1 MNVFKRLLIM
11 GMCAAVL
18 AAPMQAA
25 AGSGN
30 SAAQLKAGA
39 EKVVAEETVEECRT
53 RVINEIQDSCEN
65 KKEQINASSLD
76 NGKKA
81 AAVKKLEDK
90 RDSAI
95 KFVKTRDSKKW
106 IERDGESAETE
117 METIVADALKS
128 TASDTPDTD
137 EPSVTPDGYTAAQA
151 KKEIQD
157 YAVVIRQDCYDIA
170 AVDELEKYA
179 LEAIDNGNLDSKGLS
194 ELVSKTKSRMDVFDN
209 SNAPAPEEKEPD
221 LPAPTDYVQVGG
233 NWVTPVAT
241 YSQRV
246 NVVLPIV
253 NMAKE
258 TATDVIVTPI
268 LDTDPE
274 VWPFDIEQSSYTVKL
289 DALAGE
295 NVNSDAMARRQEIT
309 WNFKTRKD
317 VTSGYKKI
325 GFNVQYTN
333 SAGEQVNTTL
343 NTYVK
348 AVGAPGSGKGDSTST
363 PRLIVTGFET
373 NPAQVQAGDEFNLVI
388 HMKNTS
394 KRTAVSNVEFT
405 LKAATEGKDEDAVYE
420 AFLPVAGSSTI
431 YVENIPADG
440 TTDLSIDLKSK
451 ADLAQKPYVL
461 NINMKYED
469 ENLKEFTSDSSV
481 SIPVHQDA
489 RYEISEPEVMPNSI
503 DVGSESNIMFSI
515 YNTGKTTLYNVSVR
529 FEGDSISG
537 GDAFVGN
544 IAPGGTGQVDTMV
557 TGAAPTMDEGIIKAI
572 ISYEDNETNKT
583 EVEKEITLYVSE
595 PYIPTEED
603 MMNMGMMEEEQKGL
617 PVWAIVLIVLIVV
630 IAVVA
635 AVIII
640 RKKKKAR
647 AASLLEAEL
656 ADSIGSDSEE
666 NKGE

>member
-11 GMCAAVL
+11 GICAAVL

-25 AGSGN
+25 ASDVTVGGALIVNDRNTNSKATDEDKETARGEIEDYYSLKSEGVTDAAVLAKLGEIRNKAKDKVDSMKTVGGLNDLIKATKNQMSEALTGSSPQGGSG
-30 SAAQLKAGA
+30 SGTDGGTGAGSS
-39 EKVVAEETVEECRT
+39 ET
-53 RVINEIQDSCEN
+53 
-65 KKEQINASSLD
+65 
-76 NGKKA
+76 
-81 AAVKKLEDK
+81 
-90 RDSAI
+90 
-95 KFVKTRDSKKW
+95 
-106 IERDGESAETE
+106 
-117 METIVADALKS
+117 
-128 TASDTPDTD
+128 
-137 EPSVTPDGYTAAQA
+137 YTAAQA

-420 AFLPVAGSSTI
+420 AFLPVEGSSTI

-617 PVWAIVLIVLIVV
+617 PVWAIVLIVLVVV
-630 IAVVA
+630 IAAAAA
-635 AVIII
+635 AVII
-640 RKKKKAR
+640 RRKKKAR

-656 ADSIGSDSEE
+656 AESIGDEKTEE
-666 NKGE
+666 GKGE